1 VAHHKNS
8 EQSKIGIVDIVIGL
22 VVFVLLWAV
31 VARIAGP
38 EGFGF
43 LKGRLTPEYATEM
56 LISGVLILGL
66 WAIMGPLVME
76 PYLNAFYERES
87 RTSGLAAENVVL
99 KSEVEKLKADLAA
112 EIKTARLEGVRRR
125 DEKVA
130 AAKKQA
136 LEIVDS
142 GKKVAEDEWK
152 VFDKEIISL
161 KKGLMGS
168 IDNEVSSLS
177 SEILKKVLPSE
188 ISSKY
193 LH

>member
-1 VAHHKNS
+1 MGHHKNS
-8 EQSKIGIVDIVIGL
+8 EQSKIGFSDMIVGL
-22 VVFVLLWAV
+22 VVFALLWAV

-38 EGFGF
+38 EGIGF
-43 LKGRLTPEYATEM
+43 LKGRLTPEYAFEM
-56 LISGVLILGL
+56 LISGALIIGL
-66 WAIMGPLVME
+66 WAILGPLVME

-87 RTSGLAAENVVL
+87 RTTGLAAENIVL
-99 KSEVEKLKADLAA
+99 KHEVEKLKADLAA

-125 DEKVA
+125 DEKVI

-136 LEIVDS
+136 VEIVDA
-142 GKKVAEDEWK
+142 GKKIADGEWK
-152 VFDKEIISL
+152 VFDKELVSL
-161 KKGLMGS
+161 KNGLMSS
-168 IDNEVSSLS
+168 IDNEVSTLS